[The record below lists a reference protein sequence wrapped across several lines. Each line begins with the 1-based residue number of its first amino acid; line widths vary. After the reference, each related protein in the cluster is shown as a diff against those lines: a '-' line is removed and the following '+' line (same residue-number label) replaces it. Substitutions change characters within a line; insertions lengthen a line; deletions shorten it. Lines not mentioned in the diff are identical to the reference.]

1 MAPRWDR
8 PRESGPVDSCQ
19 PESRYLRLSRG
30 SNELEHDEDQV
41 MKSKITGFGQVIL
54 TGNCLPRL
62 FTAMVLDAK
71 SADR

>member
-8 PRESGPVDSCQ
+8 PRESGPVGSCQ
-19 PESRYLRLSRG
+19 PKSLYLRLSRG
-30 SNELEHDEDQV
+30 SNEFEHEDQV